1 MNQSETRIGVL
12 GMGLAGGV
20 HKKEGGVFIP
30 QSSVK
35 NDGDVTRKMEKVDED
50 VLTKFLKLLF
60 DRITKDELTLMT
72 SRILECTRMIT
83 LYIFGVKNRDE
94 SFDYSKLPQVVETG
108 WHTFKL
114 CPMTMDKDERKRVTL
129 KSFDDC
135 LQEKTM
141 VELCQSF
148 AELFLKN

>member
-1 MNQSETRIGVL
+1 M
-12 GMGLAGGV
+12 
-20 HKKEGGVFIP
+20 
-30 QSSVK
+30 
-35 NDGDVTRKMEKVDED
+35 
-50 VLTKFLKLLF
+50 LF
-60 DRITKDELTLMT
+60 DRISKDELTLLT
-72 SRILECTRMIT
+72 SRILEYTRMMTI
-83 LYIFGVKNRDE
+83 YIFDVKNRDK
-94 SFDYSKLPQVVETG
+94 SFDYSKLPHVVETG

-148 AELFLKN
+148 AELTLKD

>member
-1 MNQSETRIGVL
+1 
-12 GMGLAGGV
+12 
-20 HKKEGGVFIP
+20 
-30 QSSVK
+30 
-35 NDGDVTRKMEKVDED
+35 MEKVDED

-60 DRITKDELTLMT
+60 DRISKDELTLMT
-72 SRILECTRMIT
+72 SRILEYTRMIT
-83 LYIFGVKNRDE
+83 IYIFDVKNRDE

-135 LQEKTM
+135 LQEKTI

-148 AELFLKN
+148 AELSLKN